1 MSGTE
6 FIGYG
11 FGAFVVGATLG
22 MTIRAIVEFIA
33 KAIDH

>member
-6 FIGYG
+6 FLGYG
-11 FGAFVVGATLG
+11 LGAFVVGLTVG